1 MNNIRQ
7 INLEKAFNST
17 DLKEFIYE
25 VFPDEWS
32 PICARIIESGAE
44 FGETDK
50 FAPRWSPIPF
60 TIRKSK
66 TGDLIETYLKSII
79 FRVHDCIHQLWG
91 LPTPSIFDEDNKY
104 MFKRMWMCA
113 EVATLTITEFIYC
126 EWLYNTQEKLRPLLE
141 NRNTLLFKWTTE
153 LKNKTPVQLGARLD
167 QLLHKK
173 IRPKWTRD
181 NEYACIFLDDY
192 VPMLEQ
198 DRKNIDWNW
207 DLLVKQ
213 DDKSYLKELPNQR
226 YSRKLDGL
234 ELTQWMVS
242 DFYHLMETDEV
253 IDIALSEFNKK
264 RRTNVNLP
272 NNWNTPNFTCS
283 RILFEKVYICN
294 VKTNYYALIFNKKIN
309 NLKIE
314 NNKIKTK
321 LDGNLI
327 FSLKIKDYNYQ
338 KVYLENKNL
347 KIKAKKEK
355 NNWIFSSI
363 REKIIFPNI
372 DFYLVIELNNTINF
386 DIDIRFLLVPDE
398 CINSKYILL

>member
-1 MNNIRQ
+1 MNKTRQ
-7 INLEKAFNST
+7 INLEKAYNSKY
-17 DLKEFIYE
+17 LKEFIYE
-25 VFPDEWS
+25 VFPDEWA

-44 FGETDK
+44 FGETNK

-60 TIRKSK
+60 TVRESK
-66 TGDLIETYLKSII
+66 TGNLTETYLKSII

-91 LPTPSIFDEDNKY
+91 LPIPSIFDEDNKY

-153 LKNKTPVQLGARLD
+153 LKNKSPVQLGARLD

-181 NEYACIFLDDY
+181 NKYACIFLDDY

-198 DRKNIDWNW
+198 DRDNIDWNW
-207 DLLVKQ
+207 NLLVKQ
-213 DDKSYLKELPNQR
+213 NNKSYLKELPNQR

-253 IDIALSEFNKK
+253 IDNSLSEFNKN
-264 RRTNVNLP
+264 RRKNVNLP
-272 NNWNTPNFTCS
+272 DYWNHPN
-283 RILFEKVYICN
+283 
-294 VKTNYYALIFNKKIN
+294 
-309 NLKIE
+309 
-314 NNKIKTK
+314 
-321 LDGNLI
+321 
-327 FSLKIKDYNYQ
+327 
-338 KVYLENKNL
+338 
-347 KIKAKKEK
+347 
-355 NNWIFSSI
+355 
-363 REKIIFPNI
+363 
-372 DFYLVIELNNTINF
+372 
-386 DIDIRFLLVPDE
+386 
-398 CINSKYILL
+398 

>member
-1 MNNIRQ
+1 MNNTRQ

-66 TGDLIETYLKSII
+66 TGDLTETYLKSII

-181 NEYACIFLDDY
+181 NKYACIFLDDY

-198 DRKNIDWNW
+198 DRANIDWNW

-213 DDKSYLKELPNQR
+213 DDKSYLKDLPNQR

-272 NNWNTPNFTCS
+272 EYWNHPN
-283 RILFEKVYICN
+283 
-294 VKTNYYALIFNKKIN
+294 
-309 NLKIE
+309 
-314 NNKIKTK
+314 
-321 LDGNLI
+321 
-327 FSLKIKDYNYQ
+327 
-338 KVYLENKNL
+338 
-347 KIKAKKEK
+347 
-355 NNWIFSSI
+355 
-363 REKIIFPNI
+363 
-372 DFYLVIELNNTINF
+372 
-386 DIDIRFLLVPDE
+386 
-398 CINSKYILL
+398 